1 MAIWYRFQTLSWKEA
16 NWIGCH
22 CHVIIANRAKVNL
35 FLLSH
40 KLLSGFLMVVILVY
54 ASFPK
59 KIRGLLFRN
68 MVALSSCDD
77 DGKMGIKSHGNI
89 KTSRL
94 SSTLDNDSRLNI
106 FHRNF
111 SLISIKHVHVCS
123 LGCLGLIS
131 WFFIGLTR
139 ILQISKSLED
149 SSAETERRFERASL
163 STQNFPA
170 SRANFE
176 HT

>member
-1 MAIWYRFQTLSWKEA
+1 MIYNTKRAAPQYSFKQNGRCLQLLGVAAEKKMAYLQIGSDNILRWEKAPSYFSSHTLSIPFIGIYVMAIWYRFQTLLWKEA

-35 FLLSH
+35 FLLSTNYC
-40 KLLSGFLMVVILVY
+40 LVFLWWSFWCMPLS
-54 ASFPK
+54 PQ

-106 FHRNF
+106 F
-111 SLISIKHVHVCS
+111 
-123 LGCLGLIS
+123 
-131 WFFIGLTR
+131 T
-139 ILQISKSLED
+139 
-149 SSAETERRFERASL
+149 
-163 STQNFPA
+163 
-170 SRANFE
+170 
-176 HT
+176 